1 MLLRLLFI
9 VIRSLVTGD
18 WWRFCPLRSCTLSIK
33 LNQYL
38 DLFIYR
44 LFYGWK
50 QQQHSGNDFIIKVAI
65 VLILPAIRQSFEATL
80 ALTDNCFFS
89 EWPTVLW
96 SGWSTQ
102 CSSSLISSDDNQ
114 LLVPLLVNLLV
125 HHHLHGHLSDGQLLF
140 FQNDHLSLVLGGPVL
155 IIPISHLGISSSSS
169 YIWASLLCEK
179 YDWM

>member
-1 MLLRLLFI
+1 M
-9 VIRSLVTGD
+9 
-18 WWRFCPLRSCTLSIK
+18 
-33 LNQYL
+33 
-38 DLFIYR
+38 
-44 LFYGWK
+44 
-50 QQQHSGNDFIIKVAI
+50 AI
-65 VLILPAIRQSFEATL
+65 VLILPTIRQSFEATL

-102 CSSSLISSDDNQ
+102 YSSSSDDNQ

-169 YIWASLLCEK
+169 YIWASLFKCQKVWLNVDCSALAHGLILIRFIPPALQPNYPYMEHGSN
-179 YDWM
+179 YPFLVNYSNGPVINWQIQLTVIHGFAEL